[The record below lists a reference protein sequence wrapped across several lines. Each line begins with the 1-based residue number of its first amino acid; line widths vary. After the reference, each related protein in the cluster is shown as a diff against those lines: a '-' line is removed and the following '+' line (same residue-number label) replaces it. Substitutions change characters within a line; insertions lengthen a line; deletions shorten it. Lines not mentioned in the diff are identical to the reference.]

1 MYNGPSGPRIL
12 LTMRVSSACTAVA
25 ANIAPTAKQKT
36 LLTLIL
42 IPLVNTECQFR
53 RRNCRSSSFPQ
64 RPFYTRVLPN
74 LMRDVEQRDHHRKSA
89 DDLSEVG
96 EVAEIHWFQ
105 LEPGGRLRSIAPT
118 YVDSETEL
126 RFDTVRIP

>member
-1 MYNGPSGPRIL
+1 
-12 LTMRVSSACTAVA
+12 
-25 ANIAPTAKQKT
+25 
-36 LLTLIL
+36 
-42 IPLVNTECQFR
+42 
-53 RRNCRSSSFPQ
+53 
-64 RPFYTRVLPN
+64 
-74 LMRDVEQRDHHRKSA
+74 MRDVEQRDHHRKSA

>member
-74 LMRDVEQRDHHRKSA
+74 LMRDVKQRDPHRNSA
-89 DDLSEVG
+89 DVLSEL
-96 EVAEIHWFQ
+96 AEDTEIPWFH
-105 LEPGGRLRSIAPT
+105 LKPYTRLTPPPPTSI
-118 YVDSETEL
+118 D
-126 RFDTVRIP
+126 